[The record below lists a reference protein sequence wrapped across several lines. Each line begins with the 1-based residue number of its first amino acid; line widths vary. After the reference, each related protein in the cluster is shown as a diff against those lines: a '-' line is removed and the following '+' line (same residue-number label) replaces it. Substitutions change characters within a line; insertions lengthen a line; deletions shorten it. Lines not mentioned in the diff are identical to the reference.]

1 MTSTTNESMTGLVVK
16 NTGSWYQV
24 QAENGDLAECKMK
37 GNLRLLEIRSTNPIA
52 VGDFVTFSMYE
63 DGTGLISKI
72 HDRKNFI
79 VRRSSNLS
87 KQSHILAANL
97 DLVALV
103 ATINYPITSTIFIDR
118 FLASA
123 EAYRVPA
130 CLVFNKSDM
139 YNEEEMEYLEAL
151 KRLYEHLHY
160 PVFTVSAIESLGLE
174 EFTTYLKGKTTLMS
188 GNSGVGKS
196 TLINAL
202 APNSLAR
209 VGEISSYHNKGM
221 HTTTFSEMFV
231 LSNGGKVI
239 DTPGIKGFG
248 VVDME
253 SEEISHYFKDIFE
266 ISSNCRFSNCS
277 HLHEPGCAVLKAL
290 ESKQLSSSRYQ
301 SYLSMI
307 NDCDS
312 GKYR

>member
-1 MTSTTNESMTGLVVK
+1 MKGLVVK

-37 GNLRLLEIRSTNPIA
+37 GNLRLLDIRSTNPIA
-52 VGDFVTFSMYE
+52 VGDFVIFSMNE

-72 HDRKNFI
+72 LDRRNYI

-87 KQSHILAANL
+87 KQSHILASNL

-130 CLVFNKSDM
+130 CLIFNKSDL
-139 YNEEEMEYLEAL
+139 YNEEEIRYLGAL
-151 KRLYEHLHY
+151 RELYEHLDY
-160 PVFTVSAIESLGLE
+160 PVFTVSAINNAGLD
-174 EFTTYLKGKTTLMS
+174 EFTAFLESKTTLMS

-202 APNSLAR
+202 APNSLAK

-231 LSNGGKVI
+231 LENGGKVI

-253 SEEISHYFKDIFE
+253 SEEISHYFKDIFKL
-266 ISSNCRFSNCS
+266 SRDCKFSNCS
-277 HLHEPGCAVLKAL
+277 HLHEPGCAVLKAI
-290 ESKQLSSSRYQ
+290 ENKQISNSRYQ